1 DKDRILRYW
10 KTRRPEDYLNR
21 IGSRTAGRQELEH
34 EDRPLEF
41 LLNALRLSGG
51 VPASS
56 FPARTGLPLGR
67 INHELGQLRERGL
80 LVADEQRLAVTDQ
93 GQRFLN
99 DVLEA
104 FVP

>member
-1 DKDRILRYW
+1 LERIH
-10 KTRRPEDYLNR
+10 D
-21 IGSRTAGRQELEH
+21 QLE
-34 EDRPLEF
+34 
-41 LLNALRLSGG
+41 
-51 VPASS
+51 
-56 FPARTGLPLGR
+56 
-67 INHELGQLRERGL
+67 QLRRRGL